1 MKKLIP
7 TVFLLLTATM
17 LTGCV
22 AANSGDSAP
31 APTQDAAIE
40 TVAEKTKPADVAATT
55 TEPAEQEPAVDEAN
69 TAEGTD
75 EAADQPVEDTMTFI
89 VDITDN
95 LIAESGKVI
104 GNTTTAENYSGI
116 IEIYLDT
123 PLLEKARTDIQAGK
137 TYLFSVTPMMTMS
150 IPPQVTALD
159 YTPATEEDIASLEEI
174 RKNVSNFQDC
184 MTAYETMSLDQ
195 MIQDANFNYALWTQE
210 EIVKFQEFIKEK
222 GYTED
227 SEVKSYVQT
236 REELNGSV
244 PGDAER

>member
-75 EAADQPVEDTMTFI
+75 EAAGQPVEDTMTFI

-104 GNTTTAENYSGI
+104 GNTTTAEN
-116 IEIYLDT
+116 
-123 PLLEKARTDIQAGK
+123 
-137 TYLFSVTPMMTMS
+137 
-150 IPPQVTALD
+150 
-159 YTPATEEDIASLEEI
+159 
-174 RKNVSNFQDC
+174 
-184 MTAYETMSLDQ
+184 
-195 MIQDANFNYALWTQE
+195 
-210 EIVKFQEFIKEK
+210 
-222 GYTED
+222 
-227 SEVKSYVQT
+227 
-236 REELNGSV
+236 
-244 PGDAER
+244 

>member
-75 EAADQPVEDTMTFI
+75 EAAGQPVEDTMTFI

-104 GNTTTAENYSGI
+104 GNTTTIRASSKSIWTLRCLKKPGQI
-116 IEIYLDT
+116 F
-123 PLLEKARTDIQAGK
+123 RQAK
-137 TYLFSVTPMMTMS
+137 PISFP
-150 IPPQVTALD
+150 
-159 YTPATEEDIASLEEI
+159 
-174 RKNVSNFQDC
+174 
-184 MTAYETMSLDQ
+184 
-195 MIQDANFNYALWTQE
+195 
-210 EIVKFQEFIKEK
+210 
-222 GYTED
+222 
-227 SEVKSYVQT
+227 
-236 REELNGSV
+236 
-244 PGDAER
+244 